1 MAILRVDELQKSFGV
16 RTLFSDISF
25 EIASGDRVGLVGVNG
40 CGKTTLFNILLGR
53 EKQDSGS
60 VGYAKDCRPAY
71 LEQTLPEDGASTLYS
86 AVLNGNQHLL
96 SVEKKLEEIS
106 DKIHMATTEELDRL
120 IRRQAALQEDY
131 EQNGGLTFR
140 ARTRSALLG
149 LGFSDAD
156 LELKTVSLSGGQLR
170 KAALA
175 RILLSDSNLL
185 FLDEPTNHLDIPSV
199 QWLENFLLAYRG
211 AYVVISHDRY
221 FLDRVTTRTIEIE
234 NGKLILSSGAYSRHI
249 ELKMDER
256 EIALRH
262 YYNTQKEIKRIEGI
276 IEQQRRWNQARN
288 YVTIAS
294 KEKQIERL
302 KETLVKPETDP
313 KKIAFH
319 FHASEVSGNDVLIC
333 KQLGKSYGTHTLFS
347 NADLHILKNERICV
361 IGANGCGKTTFLKIL
376 TGKAMQDNGTYVIG
390 ANVKLGY
397 YEQNMGSLPAEKTIL
412 QEMEDSFP
420 RMDDPLLRNALALFL
435 FRGDDVQKKIAGLS
449 GGELARIQLLKLMLG
464 NVNFL
469 LLDEPTNHLDIAS
482 REALENS
489 LLEYGGTM
497 LIVTH
502 DRYFIN
508 RIADRIF
515 LLDETGF
522 HPFSGDWDAYC
533 DSILENTQTIKC
545 EKDSMPQ
552 NDYLLNKERKAA
564 IARARAVCAQTE
576 KKIAVAEGELDEIQ
590 QEIQKPENAAD
601 YNVSAQLYRRMEQK
615 KSEIDAL
622 YVDWERAT
630 SQLTSIDAGEL

>member
-1 MAILRVDELQKSFGV
+1 MAILRVDELKKSFVV
-16 RTLFSDISF
+16 RTLFSDLSF
-25 EIASGDRVGLVGVNG
+25 EIAPGDRVGLVGVNG
-40 CGKTTLFNILLGR
+40 CGKTTLFNILAGL
-53 EKQDSGS
+53 EKQDSGNVS
-60 VGYAKDCRPAY
+60 FARDCRPAY
-71 LEQTLPEDGASTLYS
+71 LEQTLPEDGMLTLYA

-96 SVEKKLEEIS
+96 SIEKKLEELS
-106 DKIHMATTEELDRL
+106 DKIHTAPEDELDRL
-120 IRRQAALQEDY
+120 VRRQAVLQEDY

-156 LELKTVSLSGGQLR
+156 MELNTSSLSGGQLR

-199 QWLENFLLAYRG
+199 QWLEEFLLAYRG
-211 AYVVISHDRY
+211 AYIVISHDRY
-221 FLDRVTTRTIEIE
+221 FLDRVTTRTIEME
-234 NGKLILSSGAYSRHI
+234 NGKLTLTNGNYSRHA
-249 ELKMDER
+249 ELKMDQR

-288 YVTIAS
+288 YITIAS
-294 KEKQIERL
+294 KEKQIARL
-302 KETLVKPETDP
+302 KETLVKPESDP
-313 KKIAFH
+313 QKIAFH
-319 FHASEVSGNDVLIC
+319 FHAGEVSGNDVLIC
-333 KQLGKSYGTHTLFS
+333 KNLSKRYGAHLLF
-347 NADLHILKNERICV
+347 ADANLHVLKNERICI

-376 TGKAMQDNGTYVIG
+376 TASATPDTGTYAVG
-390 ANVKLGY
+390 ANVKVGY
-397 YEQNMGSLPAEKTIL
+397 YEQNMESLPGEKSIL
-412 QEMEDSFP
+412 QEMEDAFP

-435 FRGDDVQKKIAGLS
+435 FRGDDVYKKIAGLS

-464 NVNFL
+464 NANFL

-508 RIADRIF
+508 RIADRIV
-515 LLDETGF
+515 LLDDTGF
-522 HPFSGDWDAYC
+522 HPFSGDWEAYC
-533 DSILENTQTIKC
+533 DSILENAQPVKN
-545 EKDSMPQ
+545 EKELPPQ
-552 NDYLLNKERKAA
+552 NDYLLNKERRSAIAKAKAA
-564 IARARAVCAQTE
+564 CAQIE
-576 KKIAVAEGELDEIQ
+576 KTIGLAEEKLDELQ
-590 QEIQKPENAAD
+590 REIQKPENLAD
-601 YNVSAQLYRRMEQK
+601 YAISAPLYQQMEQQ
-615 KSEIDAL
+615 KSEIDDLYAHWEGAL
-622 YVDWERAT
+622 SELAG
-630 SQLTSIDAGEL
+630 IDEGGL